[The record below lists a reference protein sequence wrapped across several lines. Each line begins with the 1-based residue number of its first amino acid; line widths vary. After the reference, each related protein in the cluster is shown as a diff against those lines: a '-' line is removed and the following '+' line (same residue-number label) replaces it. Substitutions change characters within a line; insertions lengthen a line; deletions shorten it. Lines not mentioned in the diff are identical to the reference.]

1 MQFKK
6 YQELALAALAEF
18 LATAQE
24 VGPDAA
30 FNAVTGTPEMKDRLG
45 RYARPY
51 NPPRGLADTPYC
63 CIRLP
68 TGGGKTLLAAHTVK
82 LARDAGVS
90 RDYPLVLWLVTS
102 NAIRV
107 QTAEA
112 LNDPRHAYRQALDET
127 FGGRV
132 RVFDIA
138 DFAQIRPHDL
148 AQYACIVIGTV
159 QALKVENTEGRKVYA
174 HHEDMEPH
182 FSRLS
187 AADLARHPGL
197 ERWDGG
203 GVKFSFANLLHL
215 NRPLM
220 IVDEA
225 HNVVTGLSDQM
236 RERINPWAV
245 VEFTATPKGRSNI
258 LFNATAAEL
267 KAAQMIKLPIVL
279 LEHSRWETA
288 VADAVSERERLAK
301 IALEDA
307 DYVRPIVLY
316 QAEPKDRD
324 VTVEVLRKH
333 LVDDLGIA
341 ENKIAVATG
350 ERRELD
356 GVNLAARDCPIEH
369 IITVEAL
376 KEGWDCPFA
385 YVFCSVASIKSSTA
399 VEQLLG
405 RVLRM
410 PYAAR
415 RKAPALNKAY
425 AHVSEP
431 TFYAAATTLRDAL
444 VDMGFDDGEAEGA
457 IEHPYLP
464 LLEGFELA
472 EPEKPFVF
480 DIPDTVEVRAIF
492 EAMGVTP
499 PEPVSGAIAVPLHL
513 MAREGVVDR
522 LKAAAPA
529 LAKALTAQLSHLA
542 PAARGELLHV
552 PALGTYVQGELV
564 FADADLLMEHI
575 DWRLSE
581 TPGEVPGLAESLKET
596 VRRFEIDVHGQ
607 SLTQAFISSA
617 DELLISETPP
627 ENWTPDRLV
636 MLLDPLTRQPD
647 VSQPD
652 LVGWLSKVVQ
662 VLINQGRSV
671 QELMRMKHAV
681 ARRLNNRIIELR
693 RDQRSKV
700 VQRFL
705 FDAGARLEPIAH
717 PAFVFRQGMYDD
729 QAAYRGPFKFKKHFL
744 ERVPAFD
751 GKSDGEEAQCAMV
764 LDSLNGVDCWVR
776 NVARHPASFW
786 LQTSTDRTYPDFVAR
801 LTDGRLLVVEYKG
814 ADRWNEARE
823 DRAIGAVWARTTG
836 NLYLMVRAKD
846 EVGRGPHEQ
855 LLRSVTV
862 D

>member
-6 YQELALAALAEF
+6 YQELALAALETF
-18 LATAQE
+18 LADAQE
-24 VGPDAA
+24 IGPEAA
-30 FNAVTGTPEMKDRLG
+30 FNAVTGTPDMQRRLG

-51 NPPRGLADTPYC
+51 SPPKGLADTPYC
-63 CIRLP
+63 CVRLP

-102 NAIRV
+102 NAIRA
-107 QTAEA
+107 QTADA

-148 AQYACIVIGTV
+148 QQYACIVIGTV

-174 HHEDMEPH
+174 HHEELEPH
-182 FSRLS
+182 FSPLTS
-187 AADLARHPGL
+187 ADLARFPGL
-197 ERWDGG
+197 ERRPNG
-203 GVKFSFANLLHL
+203 GVNFSFANLLHL

-258 LFNATAAEL
+258 LFNATASEL
-267 KAAQMIKLPIVL
+267 KAEQMIKLPIVL
-279 LEHSRWETA
+279 LEHSQWGAA
-288 VADAVSERERLAK
+288 VAAAVVERNDLAK

-307 DYVRPIVLY
+307 NYVRPIVLY
-316 QAEPKDRD
+316 QAEPKDRE
-324 VTVEVLRKH
+324 VTIDVLRRH
-333 LVDDLGIA
+333 LIDDLGVA

-410 PYAAR
+410 PYATR
-415 RKAPALNKAY
+415 RKANALNKAY

-444 VDMGFDDGEAEGA
+444 VDMGFDDSEAEGA
-457 IEHPYLP
+457 IEHSYLP
-464 LLEGFELA
+464 LMDGFELA
-472 EPEKPFVF
+472 APENSFAF
-480 DIPDTVEVRAIF
+480 DVPDTAEMRALF
-492 EAMGVTP
+492 EAMGVAAP
-499 PEPVSGAIAVPLHL
+499 APVNGSIAVPRHL
-513 MAREGVVDR
+513 LSREGVVDK

-529 LAKALTAQLSHLA
+529 LASALTAHLLQLA
-542 PAARGELLHV
+542 PAARGEVLRV
-552 PALGTYVQGELV
+552 PALGTRVQGELV
-564 FADADLLMEHI
+564 FADADLLMEHV

-581 TPGEVPGLAESLKET
+581 TPGDVPGLAESLKQT
-596 VRRFEIDVHGQ
+596 VRRFEIDVNGQ
-607 SLTQAFISSA
+607 SLTQAFLSSG
-617 DELLISETPP
+617 DEQLIGETPP
-627 ENWTPDRLV
+627 ENWTSDRLV
-636 MLLDPLTRQPD
+636 TLLDPLTRQAD
-647 VSQPD
+647 LSQPD
-652 LVGWLSKVVQ
+652 LIGWLNKVVQ
-662 VLINQGRSV
+662 VLIGQGRSV
-671 QELMRMKHAV
+671 QELMRMKHAM
-681 ARRLNNRIIELR
+681 ARRLNNRITELR
-693 RDQRSKV
+693 REQRGKV

-705 FDAGARLEPIAH
+705 FDPGAKLEPLANQ
-717 PAFVFRQGMYDD
+717 AFIFRQGMYDD
-729 QAAYRGPFKFKKHFL
+729 QTPYRGPFQFKKHFL

-751 GKSDGEEAQCAMV
+751 GKSDGEEARCAMV
-764 LDSLNGVDCWVR
+764 LDGLDAVESWVR

-786 LQTSTDRTYPDFVAR
+786 LQTSTDRAYPDFVAR
-801 LTDGRLLVVEYKG
+801 LTDGRIFVVEYKG
-814 ADRWNEARE
+814 ADRWNEAAE

-836 NLYLMVRAKD
+836 NLYLMVRNKD
-846 EVGRGPHEQ
+846 DAGRGPHEQ
-855 LLRSVTV
+855 LLKHLEVN
-862 D
+862 

>member
-6 YQELALAALAEF
+6 YQEQALAAVAEF
-18 LATAQE
+18 LATSQE
-24 VGPDAA
+24 IGPEAA
-30 FNAVTGTPEMKDRLG
+30 FKAVTGTPEMQKRLG

-51 NPPRGLADTPYC
+51 SPPKGLADTPYC
-63 CIRLP
+63 CVRLP

-102 NAIRV
+102 NAIRT

-112 LNDPRHAYRQALDET
+112 LNNPRHAYRQALDEA

-148 AQYACIVIGTV
+148 QQYACIVIGTV

-174 HHEDMEPH
+174 HHEELEAH

-187 AADLARHPGL
+187 GSDLARFPGL
-197 ERWDGG
+197 ERRADGG
-203 GVKFSFANLLHL
+203 VNFSFANLLHL
-215 NRPLM
+215 NRPLR

-258 LFNATAAEL
+258 LFNATAGEL
-267 KAAQMIKLPIVL
+267 KAEQMIKLPIVL
-279 LEHSRWETA
+279 LEHAHWGAA
-288 VADAVSERERLAK
+288 VAAAVAERSDLAK
-301 IALEDA
+301 VALEDA

-316 QAEPKDRD
+316 QAEPKDRE
-324 VTVEVLRKH
+324 VTVDVLRKH
-333 LVDDLGIA
+333 LIDDLGIA
-341 ENKIAVATG
+341 ESKIAVATG

-410 PYAAR
+410 PYATR

-431 TFYAAATTLRDAL
+431 TFYAAATALRDAL
-444 VDMGFDDGEAEGA
+444 VDMGFDDSEAEGA
-457 IEHPYLP
+457 LEHPYLP
-464 LLEGFELA
+464 LMDGFELA
-472 EPEKPFVF
+472 APETPFVF
-480 DIPDTVEVRAIF
+480 DVPDTAETRAVF
-492 EAMGVTP
+492 ESMGVAAPTP
-499 PEPVSGAIAVPLHL
+499 VNGSIAVPRHL
-513 MAREGVVDR
+513 LAREGVVDR

-529 LAKALTAQLSHLA
+529 LASAFTAQLMQLA
-542 PAARGELLHV
+542 PAARGEVLRA

-564 FADADLLMEHI
+564 FADADLLMEHV

-581 TPGEVPGLAESLKET
+581 TPGEVPGLAESLTET
-596 VRRFEIDVHGQ
+596 VRRFEIDIHGQ
-607 SLTQAFISSA
+607 SLTHAFLSSG
-617 DELLISETPP
+617 DELLISDTPP
-627 ENWTPDRLV
+627 ENWTPERLV
-636 MLLDPLTRQPD
+636 TLLDRLTRQAD

-652 LVGWLSKVVQ
+652 LVGWLSKVVR

-671 QELMRMKHAV
+671 QELMRMKHAM
-681 ARRLNNRIIELR
+681 ARRLNTRITELR
-693 RDQRSKV
+693 RDQRGKV

-705 FDAGARLEPIAH
+705 FDPGAKLEPLADQ
-717 PAFVFRQGMYDD
+717 AFVFRQGMYDD
-729 QAAYRGPFKFKKHFL
+729 QIAYRGPFKFKNHFL

-764 LDSLNGVDCWVR
+764 LDGLNAVECWVR

-801 LTDGRLLVVEYKG
+801 LKDGRIFVVEYKG
-814 ADRWNEARE
+814 ADRWNEAAE
-823 DRAIGAVWARTTG
+823 DRSIGTVWARATG
-836 NLYLMVRAKD
+836 NSYLMVRAKD
-846 EVGRGPHEQ
+846 EAGRGPHEQ
-855 LLRSVTV
+855 LLNHLSAK
-862 D
+862 